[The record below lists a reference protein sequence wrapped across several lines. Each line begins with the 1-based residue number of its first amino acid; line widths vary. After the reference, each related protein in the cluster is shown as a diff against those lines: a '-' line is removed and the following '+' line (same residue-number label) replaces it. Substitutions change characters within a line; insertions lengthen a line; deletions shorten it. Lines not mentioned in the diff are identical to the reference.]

1 MNTPTAPIPTVHSI
15 EAGLTLLASS
25 LVLATR
31 TDGASYYMLRED
43 CPLHD
48 DLQNLVIR
56 PAHNGELPNDWRYGM
71 TYTLAHAFLEYS
83 EPSPEAWTLEDF
95 QDVAGDVA
103 ELHTDHAY
111 SSVLAWLADNVNRC
125 HFDDVETYASDC
137 SGDDLGQLA
146 IRRQLEEVTLMAHAI
161 LSGLDALVPA

>member
-1 MNTPTAPIPTVHSI
+1 METNTAPIPTVPSI

-31 TDGASYYMLRED
+31 TTGASYYMLRED

-48 DLQNLVIR
+48 DLADVVR
-56 PAHNGELPNDWRYGM
+56 DAHNGELPNDWRYGM
-71 TYTLAHAFLEYS
+71 TYTLAHALLEYS
-83 EPSPEAWTLEDF
+83 QPSTKPWTLEDF
-95 QDVAGDVA
+95 LDVVGEVA

-111 SSVLAWLADNVNRC
+111 SRALAWLADNVSRC
-125 HFDDVETYASDC
+125 HFDDPEAYASDC

-146 IRRQLEEVTLMAHAI
+146 IRRQLEEISLMAHAI
-161 LSGLDALVPA
+161 LSGLDALVSA

>member
-1 MNTPTAPIPTVHSI
+1 MNTPTAPVPTVHSI

-31 TDGASYYMLRED
+31 TDGTEYRVLRED
-43 CPLHD
+43 CPLHN
-48 DLQNLVIR
+48 DLQNLVLR

-71 TYTLAHAFLEYS
+71 VYTLAHAFLEYS
-83 EPSPEAWTLEDF
+83 QPSPTPWTLEDF
-95 QDVAGDVA
+95 RDVVGEVA
-103 ELHTDHAY
+103 ELHTDYAY
-111 SSVLAWLADNVNRC
+111 SPALAWLADNMNRC

-146 IRRQLEEVTLMAHAI
+146 IRRQLEEVTLMANAI
-161 LSGLDALVPA
+161 LSGLDALLPA